1 MVFSSVV
8 FLCLFLPVVFVVYQ
22 ILPSIR
28 LQNGALL
35 LASLVFYAFGRIEW
49 VPILLFSAVWNYFAG
64 RLVARPGKS
73 RKAALVGAIFVNLLV
88 LCVFKYLDFGLGIVN
103 SLFRTQIPLPG
114 IELPIGISFFT
125 FQGMSYVIDVY
136 RNPASVSKNLGK
148 VMLYI
153 SLFPQLVAGPI
164 IKYLDIAQQIDH
176 RTVTP
181 EKTAQGIVRFVLGLS
196 KKLLVANTLGQA
208 ADAVYSLSAGQLD
221 FRLAWLG
228 AICYTLQIYFD
239 FSGYSDMAIGL
250 GRMFGFSFKENFLHP
265 YKASSIKEFWRCWHI
280 SLSSWFRDYVYIPLG
295 GNRRGM
301 ARARWNRLFV
311 FFLTGLWHGAN
322 WTFIL
327 WGLWHGLLL
336 LLEDKL
342 RLIER
347 LRGGVISHLYTM
359 LAVTLGF
366 MLFRADSLT
375 QAWEMLRAMFTG
387 ISMTPESHALFWNLA
402 SPILGFTLI
411 VAVIGSLP
419 VLNKLYTWAQKN
431 HRAGKALQSMIW
443 PGTILLL
450 VLDFFNLAATSF
462 NPFIYFQF

>member
-1 MVFSSVV
+1 
-8 FLCLFLPVVFVVYQ
+8 
-22 ILPSIR
+22 
-28 LQNGALL
+28 
-35 LASLVFYAFGRIEW
+35 
-49 VPILLFSAVWNYFAG
+49 
-64 RLVARPGKS
+64 
-73 RKAALVGAIFVNLLV
+73 
-88 LCVFKYLDFGLGIVN
+88 
-103 SLFRTQIPLPG
+103 
-114 IELPIGISFFT
+114 
-125 FQGMSYVIDVY
+125 
-136 RNPASVSKNLGK
+136 
-148 VMLYI
+148 MLYI

-387 ISMTPESHALFWNLA
+387 IVMTPESPCSVLEPGVSYFRLYFGRGGYRLPAGIKQTIYLGPKEPQSREGSSVNDLA
-402 SPILGFTLI
+402 G
-411 VAVIGSLP
+411 
-419 VLNKLYTWAQKN
+419 N
-431 HRAGKALQSMIW
+431 HSTFGVRL
-443 PGTILLL
+443 
-450 VLDFFNLAATSF
+450 
-462 NPFIYFQF
+462 FQFGCYLF